1 MNQDNKSLFISFK
14 NIFFNWAMM
23 TESCQEA
30 QTALEEL
37 DFHKDTVV
45 LLSEEDNFFS
55 EYMVIELDVH

>member
-14 NIFFNWAMM
+14 NVFLNWAMM
-23 TESCQEA
+23 TESCQQA

-45 LLSEEDNFFS
+45 LLSEEENCFP
-55 EYMVIELDVH
+55 EWLQL